1 MVDVERF
8 KVVIENG
15 GSTQL
20 PIVEG
25 TLQVTWHRNGAPGKL
40 VCNIVKD
47 DNLDFQEGNA
57 LAFYVDD
64 ELFFYG
70 YVFDKDRSG
79 NQIIKTTCY
88 DQIRYLK
95 NKSTFQYENWTYS
108 ELLQNICADRHLQI
122 GSIEETEIKIPGRI
136 EVNREYYE
144 MLRFASDFTTANS
157 GKLYT
162 LFDKGGKICLQS
174 PESMKTTD
182 VIDYDC
188 TQDFDYQTS
197 INENTYN
204 RVHLKLLDDENKEIK
219 SATAEDKSSI
229 AKWGILS
236 YSDYTNNEEIDIDMK
251 AKELLGFLNRKNRKL
266 KIKDIVGRVN
276 VRAGSLVPVQMMGIG
291 DIDINGFM
299 LVDSVVHKFHEEHHF
314 MDIEVFN
321 KDISPAIAPQKLP
334 QAQKVAG
341 SDIPVS
347 GNTAGALDYAKNAV
361 GAKYSQANRN
371 SPGSY
376 DCSSLIMRSFQASG
390 QLPKSGYNLTS
401 RSIHTDKNFVEI
413 NKNQLQPGDVMWSE
427 GHLAFYMGGNQTL
440 EARYSTK
447 KVGYSTMGNRFS
459 RFYRIKE

>member
-1 MVDVERF
+1 M
-8 KVVIENG
+8 
-15 GSTQL
+15 

-25 TLQVTWHRNGAPGKL
+25 ELQVTWHRDGAPGKL

-47 DNLDFQEGNA
+47 ENLDYHEGDT
-57 LAFYVDD
+57 LAFYVDG

-70 YVFDKDRSG
+70 YVFEKARSG

-108 ELLQNICADRHLQI
+108 QLLQNICADRHLQTGI
-122 GSIEETEIKIPGRI
+122 IEDTGVVIPGRI
-136 EVNREYYE
+136 EIDKEFYE

-157 GKLYT
+157 TKIYT
-162 LFDKGGKICLQS
+162 LFDKGGRIHLQS
-174 PESMKTTD
+174 PESMRTLD
-182 VIDYDC
+182 VVDYDC

-219 SATAEDKSSI
+219 SAAAEDGGNI
-229 AKWGILS
+229 AQWGVLS
-236 YSDYTNNEEIDIDMK
+236 YSDYTNNEEIDIDLK
-251 AKELLGFLNRKNRKL
+251 AQELLAFLNRKNRKL
-266 KIKDIVGRVN
+266 RIKDIVGRVN

-299 LVDSVVHKFHEEHHF
+299 LVDSVIHKFHEEHHF
-314 MDIEVFN
+314 MDMEVFN
-321 KDISPAIAPQKLP
+321 KDISPAISPQKLP
-334 QAQKVAG
+334 QNQGTGVTG

-347 GNTAGALDYAKNAV
+347 KDTAGALEYAKNAI
-361 GAKYSQANRN
+361 GATYSQDKRN
-371 SPGSY
+371 STGFY

-401 RSIHTDKNFVEI
+401 RSIHADKNFVEI
-413 NKNQLQPGDVMWSE
+413 NKSQLQPGDVMWSE
-427 GHLAFYMGGNQTL
+427 GHVAFYMGGNQTL
-440 EARYSTK
+440 EARYSTQ

-459 RFYRIKE
+459 RYYRIKG

>member
-1 MVDVERF
+1 MPMDRF
-8 KVVIENG
+8 QVVLQS
-15 GSTQL
+15 GSSIQM

-25 TLQVTWHRNGAPGKL
+25 ELQVTWHRDGAPGKL

-47 DNLDFQEGNA
+47 EDLDYHEGDT
-57 LAFYVDD
+57 LAFYVDG

-70 YVFDKDRSG
+70 YVFEKARTG
-79 NQIIKTTCY
+79 NQIIKTTCF

-108 ELLQNICADRHLQI
+108 QLLQNICADRHLQTGI
-122 GSIEETEIKIPGRI
+122 IENTGVTIPGRI
-136 EVNREYYE
+136 EVDKEFYE

-157 GKLYT
+157 QQIYT
-162 LFDKGGKICLQS
+162 LFDKGGRIHLQS
-174 PESMKTTD
+174 PKSMRTFD
-182 VIDYDC
+182 IVDYDC

-219 SATAEDKSSI
+219 SATAEDGANI
-229 AKWGILS
+229 AKWGVLS

-251 AKELLGFLNRKNRKL
+251 AQELLGYLNRKNRKL

-276 VRAGSLVPVQMMGIG
+276 VRAGSLVPVQMIGIG

-299 LVDSVVHKFHEEHHF
+299 LVDSVIHKFHEEHHF
-314 MDIEVFN
+314 MDMEVFN
-321 KDISPAIAPQKLP
+321 KDISPAISPQKLP
-334 QAQKVAG
+334 QAQGTAAG
-341 SDIPVS
+341 ADIPVS
-347 GNTAGALDYAKNAV
+347 GDTAGALEYAKNAI
-361 GAKYSQANRN
+361 GATYSRDKRN
-371 SPGSY
+371 STGFY

-413 NKNQLQPGDVMWSE
+413 NKSQLQPGDVMWSE
-427 GHLAFYMGGNQTL
+427 GHVAFYMGGNQTL
-440 EARYSTK
+440 EARYSTQ

-459 RFYRIKE
+459 RYYRIKG